1 MTFVPPKHL
10 VVVTG
15 LAGSGK
21 TLALHAL
28 EDVGYTCIDNLP
40 SALIG
45 SFIDGMKSHQIVGR
59 YIALA
64 LDSRD
69 PNLASGLKRL
79 TTELIA
85 PFCETNI
92 LYLDSSDD
100 VLLMRF
106 RETRRPHPLSR
117 KFSGSQPEVT
127 KGLVAAIA
135 TDRALLE
142 PFKDIASSV
151 MDTSSTTSH
160 YLRNLIKNRY
170 RPQGL
175 QDSLDLQLVSFG
187 FKHGVPTGLDTM
199 FDVRCFANPHYID
212 ELRPLSGLDNR
223 VRDFVL
229 EDTHANTF
237 LTKSCDLLRF
247 LYPLYIEEGKSYFC
261 VGIGC
266 TGGKHRSVAIVEE
279 MAKILQKEIHTVRV
293 EHRHFNKE

>member
-28 EDVGYTCIDNLP
+28 EDIGYTCIDNLP

-45 SFIDGMKSHQIVGR
+45 SFIDSMKSHQIAGR

-69 PNLASGLKRL
+69 PHLSSGLKRL
-79 TTELIA
+79 TAELVA

-92 LYLDSSDD
+92 LFLDSIDE

-117 KFSGSQPEVT
+117 ESHGSHRELS

-135 TDRALLE
+135 ADRALLE
-142 PFKDIASSV
+142 PFKDMASSV
-151 MDTSSTTSH
+151 IDTSSTTSQ

-175 QDSLDLQLVSFG
+175 LDSLDLQLVSFG

-212 ELRPLSGLDNR
+212 ELRPLTGLDNR
-223 VRDFVL
+223 VRDFVF
-229 EDTHANTF
+229 EDKGVDTF
-237 LTKSCDLLRF
+237 LTKSCDLIRF
-247 LYPLYIEEGKSYFC
+247 LYPLYVEEGKSYFC

-266 TGGKHRSVAIVEE
+266 TGGKHRSVAIVED
-279 MAKILQKEIHTVRV
+279 MAKRLQKEIPTVRV